1 MPGSDAARPDLAAM
15 LQPLTQALIDAEL
28 PVLAAHG
35 ISMWGYVVLGAL
47 DGGPVRTQAALAE
60 QIGADKT
67 RIIGTLDR
75 LQAAGLISRE
85 PDPRDRRV
93 RQLAITP
100 AGHELRASVQA
111 GIQAGEERLL
121 ARLRPADRAAFLRAA
136 RALAELSRAEL
147 GRSLTPT
154 RPGDRP

>member
-1 MPGSDAARPDLAAM
+1 
-15 LQPLTQALIDAEL
+15 
-28 PVLAAHG
+28 
-35 ISMWGYVVLGAL
+35 
-47 DGGPVRTQAALAE
+47 
-60 QIGADKT
+60 
-67 RIIGTLDR
+67 
-75 LQAAGLISRE
+75 
-85 PDPRDRRV
+85 V

-100 AGHELRASVQA
+100 AGHELRVSVRA
-111 GIQAGEERLL
+111 DIQAGEERLL